1 VKKSSPQRSTKTV
14 ITVDIVRRSLQLLLF
29 RGVYG
34 VRTRNI
40 KDERV
45 GDNHRFMSLSRRP
58 VLIAMMVYSVA
69 YGAAT
74 IAVWRETAG
83 TSNHRACEKHYLAQ
97 SSAESV
103 GSSETRGLRIS
114 G

>member
-1 VKKSSPQRSTKTV
+1 M
-14 ITVDIVRRSLQLLLF
+14 
-29 RGVYG
+29 
-34 VRTRNI
+34 
-40 KDERV
+40 
-45 GDNHRFMSLSRRP
+45 GDNHRFMSLSQRP

-83 TSNHRACEKHYLAQ
+83 ISNHRTCEKHYLAQ

-103 GSSETRGLRIS
+103 SSSETRGLRP
-114 G
+114 GA